1 MKTSILTLALLS
13 LASLNLRAN
22 PEIPRTVA
30 QSFGETVAS
39 GILLLKGTGTTGE
52 PVEWVAFSQD
62 AFRPEEI
69 LRITVKL
76 EDAAWKA
83 TASGAGTKV
92 LSPAPS
98 RKIDFSQV
106 RERSADARVVA
117 AKAAALA
124 QATFATVDYQLASNE
139 ETGAPE
145 WGLALKDDTG
155 HEVGFCVVSAATG
168 ALVFQDWTPRFATAG
183 SAPQGDGERAAKAVK
198 RTARKAW
205 NWTDKART
213 ETKGFFRE
221 LFRKN

>member
-1 MKTSILTLALLS
+1 MKKSLLTFVLFSA
-13 LASLNLRAN
+13 AAANLQAN
-22 PEIPRTVA
+22 PEIPRAVA
-30 QSFGETVAS
+30 QNFGEAVAS

-52 PVEWVAFSQD
+52 PSEWVAFSRD
-62 AFRPEEI
+62 AFRQEEI
-69 LRITVKL
+69 LRIAVKM
-76 EDAAWKA
+76 EGPQWNA

-98 RKIDFSQV
+98 RKIDFSQL

-124 QATFATVDYQLASNE
+124 QTTFASVDYQLAANE
-139 ETGAPE
+139 DTGSPE
-145 WGLALKDDTG
+145 WGLALKDETG

-168 ALVFQDWTPRFATAG
+168 ALVFQDWTPRFAAAPS
-183 SAPQGDGERAAKAVK
+183 SAESEGERAAKSVK

-221 LFRKN
+221 LFRRN

>member
-1 MKTSILTLALLS
+1 MKKSLLTFVLISAA
-13 LASLNLRAN
+13 ASNLQAN
-22 PEIPRTVA
+22 PEIPRAVA
-30 QSFGETVAS
+30 QNFGEAVAS

-52 PVEWVAFSQD
+52 PSEWVAFSRD
-62 AFRPEEI
+62 AFRQEEI
-69 LRITVKL
+69 LRIAVKM
-76 EDAAWKA
+76 EGTQWNA

-98 RKIDFSQV
+98 RKIDFSQL

-124 QATFATVDYQLASNE
+124 QTTFATVDYQLAANE
-139 ETGAPE
+139 DTGSPE
-145 WGLALKDDTG
+145 WGLALKDETG
-155 HEVGFCVVSAATG
+155 HEVGFCVVSAVTG
-168 ALVFQDWTPRFATAG
+168 ALVFQDWTPKIATSTP
-183 SAPQGDGERAAKAVK
+183 SADSDGERAAKSVK

-221 LFRKN
+221 LFRRN